1 MQALHRSNNKNTLW
15 RHSKNLRNRQTRLKE
30 FFLNDGREKATDMNV
45 DIQQP
50 DEPLEG
56 AAEVVDEMDPSQAA
70 ITAPDARL
78 VLYAKLE
85 SIRNINYLNEV

>member
-1 MQALHRSNNKNTLW
+1 
-15 RHSKNLRNRQTRLKE
+15 
-30 FFLNDGREKATDMNV
+30 MNV
-45 DIQQP
+45 DIQQS

-78 VLYAKLE
+78 VRIFCTFFILYSSRAQRLFIG
-85 SIRNINYLNEV
+85 SYFIIAL